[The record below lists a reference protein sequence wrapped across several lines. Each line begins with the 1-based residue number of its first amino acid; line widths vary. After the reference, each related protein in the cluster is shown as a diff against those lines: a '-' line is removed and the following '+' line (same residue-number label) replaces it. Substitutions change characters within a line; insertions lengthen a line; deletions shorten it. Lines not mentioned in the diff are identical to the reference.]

1 MKVVLNLVEP
11 LFILYH
17 LLRKLIYLAQLQTI
31 QKVLSRRLMLT
42 TMLVQILKL
51 QDVVLDTVQH
61 QLQNKTMMMIQRQ
74 LLMVQYLIRLQPS
87 R

>member
-1 MKVVLNLVEP
+1 MRVVLNLVEP

-17 LLRKLIYLAQLQTI
+17 LLQKLIYSAQLQKI
-31 QKVLSRRLMLT
+31 QRVLSRKLMLT
-42 TMLVQILKL
+42 TTLTKILKL

-61 QLQNKTMMMIQRQ
+61 QLLRKITMMTQLQ
-74 LLMVQYLIRLQPS
+74 LLMVQYLRRLQPS